1 MAMTEDRVTASKLLT
16 GVPAP
21 QLEVQTLGG
30 QTWRLADSQPE
41 NYTLLAFY
49 RGLHCP
55 LCQEQLV
62 GLEKNLGEFA
72 KLGIEVLAISGDS
85 LERARQS
92 QQDWSLQSLQIGYGL
107 SVEDMR
113 AWGLYLSK
121 GAFDNEPPLFNEP
134 AIFLVK
140 PCGEIA
146 LAIISTTPFARPRWE
161 DFISGVKY
169 ILENNYPTRGTEA

>member
-1 MAMTEDRVTASKLLT
+1 MATTEARVTSSKLLT
-16 GVPAP
+16 GTTAP
-21 QLEVQTLGG
+21 NLEVQTLGG
-30 QTWRLADSQPE
+30 QPWKLADRQPQ

-55 LCQEQLV
+55 LCQEQIV
-62 GLEKNLGEFA
+62 GLEQSLGEFT

-85 LERARQS
+85 LERAQQS

-121 GAFDNEPPLFNEP
+121 GAFENEPSLFNEP

-146 LAIISTTPFARPRWE
+146 LAILSTTPFARPRWD
-161 DFISGVKY
+161 DFIGGVRY
-169 ILENNYPTRGTEA
+169 ILENNYPTRGTEI